1 MDFFLKNFESAQAT
15 LAEQAKQ
22 AALNAQKTAKGFAE
36 QVSKQGKVLA
46 EQASSMSKEAA
57 ESAQHRL
64 LSLDGPHLSLGTPK
78 EPEKPSPAVLEK
90 YGITPEFL
98 DFVRSLTYSTF
109 RDFPADELPA
119 AKVLSCAVQLMTL
132 GMFTCLSDNVAER
145 SVARFQSTLDA

>member
-78 EPEKPSPAVLEK
+78 EPEKPSPVVLEK
-90 YGITPEFL
+90 YGITSEFL

-119 AKVLSCAVQLMTL
+119 AKVNYAAQH
-132 GMFTCLSDNVAER
+132 
-145 SVARFQSTLDA
+145 SVWYPVIECMLAWQ